1 MNKLLMTLHYAG
13 YYLTSH
19 NAHHIHSPFVYQLY
33 TRVISPDKNQK
44 HFKEIEQIRKQFLN
58 NHNKIPTINSTNSAT
73 EKSIADIAKNSLKSP
88 RYARLIYRLATYF
101 NPSVCVELGTS
112 LGISTLYLASAIKG
126 KVITL
131 EGNDAVL
138 QLARQEFD
146 KSSYG
151 SRIETVQ
158 GMFDE
163 TLPGVLAGISKTDF
177 VFFDGNHQYEPTLKY
192 FNMCLD
198 KVHSKSVF
206 VFDDINWSEGKKRA
220 WNEIKNHPKVTVTID
235 LFMMGLVF
243 FDPDLSKQD
252 FVLRY

>member
-1 MNKLLMTLHYAG
+1 MTLHYAG

-206 VFDDINWSEGKKRA
+206 VFDDINWSEGMKRA

>member
-1 MNKLLMTLHYAG
+1 MALHYAG

-73 EKSIADIAKNSLKSP
+73 EKRIADIAKNSLKSP

-151 SRIETVQ
+151 SRIETAQ

-163 TLPGVLAGISKTDF
+163 TLPGVLAGISNTDF

-206 VFDDINWSEGKKRA
+206 VFDDINWSEGMQRA